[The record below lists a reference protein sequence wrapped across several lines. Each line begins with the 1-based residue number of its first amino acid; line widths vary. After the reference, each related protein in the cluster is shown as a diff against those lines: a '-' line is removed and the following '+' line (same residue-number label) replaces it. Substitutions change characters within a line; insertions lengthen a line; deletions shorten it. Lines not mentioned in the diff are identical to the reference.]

1 MSSDKDSKGKSKV
14 KSPPLER
21 LCIHTATNRPL
32 PLEVAI
38 EEYVRA
44 DVHGITVWRDA
55 LSGCNIKRTGQM
67 IRKAG
72 LDIVSLCRGGFFVS
86 PTVEG
91 RAEAIEENKLIIREA
106 VELGAPLLVLVCG
119 ANPAVPLDE
128 ARKQI
133 RNGIEKVL
141 PLAEELNIKLAIEPL
156 HPMYAETRSAITYLF
171 TANQICKAIDSP
183 FLGVAVDV
191 YHLWFDP
198 KLENEIKNAG
208 KKIFAFHVSDWSTP
222 RLDVLNDRRIMGEG
236 CIEIP
241 RVRSWVEEAGFKGF
255 IEVEIFSK
263 EYWATDQRVYIKKI
277 VEAYRAYV

>member
-1 MSSDKDSKGKSKV
+1 
-14 KSPPLER
+14 
-21 LCIHTATNRPL
+21 
-32 PLEVAI
+32 
-38 EEYVRA
+38 
-44 DVHGITVWRDA
+44 
-55 LSGCNIKRTGQM
+55 
-67 IRKAG
+67 
-72 LDIVSLCRGGFFVS
+72 VSLCRGGFFVS